1 MHHSPAQMT
10 QHPPAPQVRWRWLV
24 AAALVVLGALSGFS
38 AQALSLGRLQVQS
51 ALGEPLRAELELR
64 DVSVA
69 DANSFRVAVAP
80 AATFRAMG
88 IDYQPALSEIAFN
101 LQLLPEG
108 RAVLKINGGRPVTV
122 NFLDLVLDISWASGR
137 ITRDF
142 TLLIMPSS
150 MQPPVSPVAPAVQ
163 QAPAP
168 AAEPTP
174 PPAAAETLTPTVPAP
189 ASPASASSAPATAAP
204 KPAAVAAT
212 GDARLRVKAGDTA
225 SALAV
230 QAKSVNV
237 SLDQMLLAMLRN
249 NPDAFVANNV
259 NRLLAGAELSLPSAD
274 QAQAMDPV
282 EARKSILLQS
292 QDFDAY
298 RQQLANKAKEAN
310 IAPGGRTASGKVQ
323 STLKDGSPSAA
334 ATDKLTLSK
343 GGVQAGGSAEEK
355 LSQQRKAKDDAERLA
370 ELSKNIKDL
379 SDLGKKSLPATAT
392 AGSQTPAAV
401 NAPAAADA
409 SLPAVNLPAP
419 PAMGEDKPNLID
431 RLSKDDAV
439 LPAAGVF
446 LSLLLVW
453 VLLRLRR
460 KGPAQEIPQSFDA
473 PSLNMT
479 AEEAATYVRV
489 SEQTFISNAERAATP
504 LPPEDP
510 LYKARKE
517 LEGGRDMVA
526 EALLR
531 TALDK
536 TPKRIDIMLELMDL
550 CVQSE
555 DSVGFEALA
564 VRALGAMGGPGPEWS
579 EICLKGQSLDPS
591 NPLYG
596 PTQPT
601 PKTSPFPKLDFD
613 LELQAGPS
621 PGVIAANEPAVRNAD
636 ISIVSPAPVAASSA
650 TAADFDMNSISLDL
664 QPPEAAG
671 DKPPPKAP

>member
-1 MHHSPAQMT
+1 MHHSPALMT
-10 QHPPAPQVRWRWLV
+10 QHPPARQARWRWLLT
-24 AAALVVLGALSGFS
+24 ATLLVMGVLSGFS

-51 ALGEPLRAELELR
+51 SQGESLRAELELT

-69 DANSFRVAVAP
+69 DANSLRVAVAP
-80 AATFRAMG
+80 AATFRSMG
-88 IDYQPALSEIAFN
+88 IDYQPALSEIAFS

-108 RAVLKINGGRPVTV
+108 RAVLKITGGRPVTV
-122 NFLDLVLDISWASGR
+122 SFLELVLEISWASGR

-142 TLLIMPSS
+142 TLLIMPSGT
-150 MQPPVSPVAPAVQ
+150 QAPVLPVAPAVQ

-168 AAEPTP
+168 AAELTP
-174 PPAAAETLTPTVPAP
+174 PPVTAQTPTPTVTAPAP
-189 ASPASASSAPATAAP
+189 ATPASAPAAP
-204 KPAAVAAT
+204 KPAEVAAT
-212 GDARLRVKAGDTA
+212 GGARLKVKAGDTA
-225 SALAV
+225 SELAV

-237 SLDQMLLAMLRN
+237 SLDQMLLAMLN
-249 NPDAFVANNV
+249 SNPEAFVANNV
-259 NRLLAGAELSLPSAD
+259 NRLLAGAEISMPSAD
-274 QAQAMDPV
+274 QAQALDPV

-310 IAPGGRTASGKVQ
+310 VAPAGRTASGKVQ
-323 STLKDGSPSAA
+323 SALKDTSPGAA
-334 ATDKLTLSK
+334 AADKLTLSK

-355 LSQQRKAKDDAERLA
+355 LSQERKAKDDAQRVA

-379 SDLGKKSLPATAT
+379 SDLGTKSLPATAA
-392 AGSQTPAAV
+392 AGSPAPAAV
-401 NAPAAADA
+401 IAPAATDA

-460 KGPAQEIPQSFDA
+460 NRPAKEVQQNFDA
-473 PSLNMT
+473 PSFDMT

-489 SEQTFISNAERAATP
+489 NEQSFISNAEKAATP

-517 LEGGRDMVA
+517 LEAGRDMVA

-550 CVQSE
+550 CVASQ

-564 VRALGAMGGPGPEWS
+564 VRALGAMGGPGPEWPD
-579 EICLKGQSLDPS
+579 ICIKGQSLDPA

-596 PTQPT
+596 PKLPAPQ
-601 PKTSPFPKLDFD
+601 TSPFAKIDFD
-613 LELQAGPS
+613 LELNPGAS
-621 PGVIAANEPAVRNAD
+621 PGVVAANEPAVRNAD
-636 ISIVSPAPVAASSA
+636 IAMVSPAPVAPSSA
-650 TAADFDMNSISLDL
+650 PAADFDMNSISLDL
-664 QPPEAAG
+664 QPPEADG

>member
-1 MHHSPAQMT
+1 MHHSPALT
-10 QHPPAPQVRWRWLV
+10 QHPPARQARWRWLLT
-24 AAALVVLGALSGFS
+24 ATLLVMGVLSGFS

-51 ALGEPLRAELELR
+51 SQGESLRAELELT

-69 DANSFRVAVAP
+69 DANSLRVAVAP
-80 AATFRAMG
+80 AATFRSMG
-88 IDYQPALSEIAFN
+88 IDYQSALSEIAFN

-108 RAVLKINGGRPVTV
+108 RAVLKITGGRPVTV
-122 NFLDLVLDISWASGR
+122 SFLELVLEISWASGR

-142 TLLIMPSS
+142 TLLIMPSGT
-150 MQPPVSPVAPAVQ
+150 QAPVLPVAPAVQ
-163 QAPAP
+163 QAPASAP
-168 AAEPTP
+168 AAELTP
-174 PPAAAETLTPTVPAP
+174 PPVTAQTPTPTVTAPAP
-189 ASPASASSAPATAAP
+189 ATPASAPAAP
-204 KPAAVAAT
+204 KPAEVAAT
-212 GDARLRVKAGDTA
+212 GGARLKVKAGDTA
-225 SALAV
+225 SELAV

-237 SLDQMLLAMLRN
+237 SLDQMLLAMLN
-249 NPDAFVANNV
+249 SNPEAFVANNV
-259 NRLLAGAELSLPSAD
+259 NRLLAGAEISMPSAD
-274 QAQAMDPV
+274 QAQALDPV

-310 IAPGGRTASGKVQ
+310 VAPAGRTASGKVQ
-323 STLKDGSPSAA
+323 SALKDTSPGAA
-334 ATDKLTLSK
+334 AADKLTLSK

-355 LSQQRKAKDDAERLA
+355 LSQERKAKDDAQRVA

-379 SDLGKKSLPATAT
+379 SDLGTKSLPATAA
-392 AGSQTPAAV
+392 AGSPAPAAV
-401 NAPAAADA
+401 IAPAATDA

-460 KGPAQEIPQSFDA
+460 NRPAKEVQQNFDA
-473 PSLNMT
+473 PSFDMT

-489 SEQTFISNAERAATP
+489 NEQSFISNAEKAATP

-517 LEGGRDMVA
+517 LEAGRDMVA

-550 CVQSE
+550 CVQNE

-564 VRALGAMGGPGPEWS
+564 VRALGAMGGPGPEWP
-579 EICLKGQSLDPS
+579 EICIKGQSLDPT

-596 PTQPT
+596 PTRPVPQ
-601 PKTSPFPKLDFD
+601 TSPFPKLDFD
-613 LELQAGPS
+613 LELPPGTS
-621 PGVIAANEPAVRNAD
+621 PGVVAANEPAVRNAD
-636 ISIVSPAPVAASSA
+636 ISMASPAPLAKSNAP
-650 TAADFDMNSISLDL
+650 AADFDMNSISLDL
-664 QPPEAAG
+664 QPPEGAG
-671 DKPPPKAP
+671 DKPPPKAS